1 MNENERH
8 NIDET
13 FRNKIEQMSLQAP
26 TPNLDGVRAN
36 VLQRTLQGSQFQNRW
51 LKGSLVAMTLLL
63 GGCVYF
69 LMNKP
74 DDIDKILTHEKII
87 KVYQTDTVYITKY
100 QTKII
105 KVPVMIYPKESQNP
119 NQYATIIQPNTI
131 IDDKTF
137 TNRLPNE
144 NAIVSNENSKINQ
157 TPKYLSLSNGKNKQI
172 INNQEF
178 INNSSQEI
186 ITDKKDES
194 IFTRREIG
202 KSIPEN
208 TPNILNSNIEN
219 IKEKQSEQLLTYDF
233 LKSKPYHSKIAW
245 KTPLLSYKSLVKPTM
260 KPPKITIPFMD
271 RLTLGVYFSPE
282 NNVEDIRKDNV
293 QAFDLGDEN
302 ISSSSTL
309 GARIG
314 FKVSKKISIITGVEA
329 QTMNFIHRGTG
340 SQKESITAI
349 GGVDGKPVFLRHTVF
364 GVAQIPTTQ
373 MTSNP
378 KVGSN
383 IIVEGED
390 GHFVQTLK
398 IPVSLK
404 YQFYERTLRG
414 FGWRGAGLN
423 LYAIGG
429 GYYALPTKQ
438 QITIEIYEPN
448 GNDDYYLTLNN
459 FNNTNPYTG
468 LNIGMGAELSYGR
481 GFQLFVEPYYHSTLT
496 SLVNNMPIRTYV
508 NGVGMKFGVN
518 YQFSQK

>member
-13 FRNKIEQMSLQAP
+13 FRKKIEGMSLKAP
-26 TPNLDGVRAN
+26 SPNLDGVRAN
-36 VLQRTLQGSQFQNRW
+36 VLQKTLQSSQFQNRW
-51 LKGSLVAMTLLL
+51 LKGSLATMMLLL

-69 LMNKP
+69 LMDKP
-74 DDIDKILTHEKII
+74 DDTDKILTHEKII

-105 KVPVMIYPKESQNP
+105 KVPVMIYPKESQNR
-119 NQYATIIQPNTI
+119 NQYTTIIQTNTI
-131 IDDKTF
+131 IDDITF
-137 TNRLPNE
+137 TNE
-144 NAIVSNENSKINQ
+144 NAIVLNDKSRANQ
-157 TPKYLSLSNGKNKQI
+157 TPKYLSLSKGKNNQI
-172 INNQEF
+172 IDNQE
-178 INNSSQEI
+178 ITNNSSPVI
-186 ITDKKDES
+186 ITDKKNES
-194 IFTRREIG
+194 IFTNIEIG
-202 KSIPEN
+202 KSISEN
-208 TPNILNSNIEN
+208 TPNILNNTIGNSN
-219 IKEKQSEQLLTYDF
+219 KKQPEQLLTYDF
-233 LKSKPYHSKIAW
+233 LKSKPYNSKIAW
-245 KTPLLSYKSLVKPTM
+245 KTPLFSYKSPVKPTM
-260 KPPKITIPFMD
+260 KPQKITIPFMD

-282 NNVEDIRKDNV
+282 NNVEDIRKDNI
-293 QAFDLGDEN
+293 QAFGLGDEN
-302 ISSSSTL
+302 IMSSSSL

-314 FKVSKKISIITGVEA
+314 FKVSKKLSIIAGVEE

-438 QITIEIYEPN
+438 QIKIEIYEPN
-448 GNDDYYLTLNN
+448 GNDYYLTLNN

-468 LNIGMGAELSYGR
+468 LNVGMGAELSYGR

-518 YQFSQK
+518 YQFSKK